1 MKNKSFKDILTK
13 KYIQVY
19 HGSDMIVDN
28 QKIRQPV
35 RALDFG
41 QGFYTTT
48 NKALKCLL
56 FTGELIFPTEA

>member
-1 MKNKSFKDILTK
+1 MKNKSFKDIITEK
-13 KYIQVY
+13 NIKVY

-28 QKIRQPV
+28 PKIKQPV

-48 NKALKCLL
+48 NWV
-56 FTGELIFPTEA
+56 TEQ